1 MYCKTMMMAAFFA
14 MSLALVAPAAAQDNS
29 AEMRAMA
36 AHLRKS
42 AQEMRALLTQAQIEQ
57 MLETA
62 DELDRKVAEGAFK
75 APSAGSAPTSRPA
88 RIAPAIA
95 KPQPS
100 SQPAS
105 ERIRAE
111 HNGRLDWLA
120 KEEACSG
127 FIWETADFFR
137 MQTGNRDDERNAMCA
152 AAWRE
157 YRTYFVLTRDQG
169 GYPAEAMRAIERYEA
184 AAHAVV
190 DFYERR

>member
-1 MYCKTMMMAAFFA
+1 MYRKSMTVTALCAAL
-14 MSLALVAPAAAQDNS
+14 LALVAPAAAQDNS
-29 AEMRAMA
+29 AAMRTMA
-36 AHLRKS
+36 DHLRKS
-42 AQEMRALLTQAQIEQ
+42 AQEMRALLTPAQIEQ

-62 DELDRKVAEGAFK
+62 DELDRKVAEGAFR
-75 APSAGSAPTSRPA
+75 APSAGSAPISRPTL
-88 RIAPAIA
+88 IAPTSSR
-95 KPQPS
+95 PQPS
-100 SQPAS
+100 AQPAS

-111 HNGRLDWLA
+111 HNGQLDWLT

-137 MQTGNRDDERNAMCA
+137 MQTGDRDDERNAMCA

-169 GYPAEAMRAIERYEA
+169 GYPTEAMRAIERYEA

>member
-1 MYCKTMMMAAFFA
+1 MHCKTMITVAFSA
-14 MSLALVAPAAAQDNS
+14 ISLAMVAPATAQDNS
-29 AEMRAMA
+29 QEMRAMA

-42 AQEMRALLTQAQIEQ
+42 AQEMRALLTPEQMAQ

-62 DELDRKVAEGAFK
+62 DELDRKVAEGAFRAASTGP
-75 APSAGSAPTSRPA
+75 APDFRPA
-88 RIAPAIA
+88 RVAPAGA
-95 KPQPS
+95 KPQPGML
-100 SQPAS
+100 PAS

-111 HNGRLDWLA
+111 HNGRLDWLV

-127 FIWETADFFR
+127 FIWETADSFR
-137 MQTGNRDDERNAMCA
+137 MQTGDRDDERNAMCA

-169 GYPAEAMRAIERYEA
+169 GYPAEAMRAIERYEK

-190 DFYERR
+190 DFYNRR